1 MHCEISCNPKIQIAV
16 LADLNIKAYW
26 MSFLSVNLPG
36 YTMIQTQ
43 EQEYAHRVVNTNA
56 KEHVCMQR

>member
-1 MHCEISCNPKIQIAV
+1 MHYEICNLKDQIAV
-16 LADLNIKAYW
+16 LADLNITLCW
-26 MSFLSVNLPG
+26 ITFLSVKLSG
-36 YTMIQTQ
+36 YSMIQTQ